1 MYRNHEGYPAPTE
14 GAAIREADKQPAEV
28 SQAVEYLRGIASL
41 MGYEI
46 SNRIWLK
53 DKKTGREWR

>member
-1 MYRNHEGYPAPTE
+1 MYRNSEGYPDPTA
-14 GAAIREADKQPAEV
+14 GKAIKEADKQPEEV
-28 SQAVEYLRGIASL
+28 SKVVEYLKGIASL
-41 MGYEI
+41 MGYEV